1 MIDFELDPGQRNIQ
15 QMIRFFAKSEVR
27 PRALEADRNG
37 VSDEF
42 LLKVHKMGM
51 AQGAMPGADKEKSGS
66 EQMDDIGASKDS
78 KGVRQG
84 NRMGVIAAEEMAW
97 GDPGVIMTF
106 PGPGLGG
113 PPLQF
118 TGTPEQQKKY
128 FGIFRKDQPPRWGAY
143 GLTEPGAGSDV
154 ANISATCR
162 KDGDYYV
169 LNGRKCFITNGGR
182 ASWVIVFAT
191 LDKSKGRSAH
201 RAFIVEKGAPGFSV
215 GKIERKLGLR
225 ASETAELILEDVRV
239 HKDQVLGGEE
249 HYEKQGAGGF
259 KTAMKTFDSTR
270 PGVAAMA
277 TGIARA
283 SYELALDAARNLF
296 LLSRPL
302 GKYQSVREKLAEMER
317 KITAARLM
325 IWHAAWAADL
335 GIPNSKEAS
344 MSKSYAGVVGKWV
357 TREAIAMVGGHG
369 AEQERLLEKN
379 LRDVQVFD
387 IFEGTGQ
394 IQRLIVSRRLMQGLS
409 IE

>member
-15 QMIRFFAKSEVR
+15 QMIHFFAKTEVR
-27 PRALEADRNG
+27 PRALEADRKG
-37 VSDEF
+37 VSDDF
-42 LLKVHKMGM
+42 ILKVHKTGM
-51 AQGAMPGADKEKSGS
+51 MQGAVPSGEKGAKDGDAGS
-66 EQMDDIGASKDS
+66 VKDP
-78 KGVRQG
+78 KGVRQA

-97 GDPGVIMTF
+97 GDPGVILTF

-128 FGIFRKDQPPRWGAY
+128 FGIFGKDQPPRWGAY

-201 RAFIVEKGAPGFSV
+201 RAFIVEKGTPGFSV
-215 GKIERKLGLR
+215 GKIEKKLGLR
-225 ASETAELILEDVRV
+225 ASETAELILEDARV
-239 HKDQVLGGEE
+239 HKDQVLGGEG
-249 HYEKQGAGGF
+249 HYEKQGGGGF

-283 SYELALDAARNLF
+283 SYELALDAAKNIF

-302 GKYQSVREKLAEMER
+302 GRYQSIREKLAEMER
-317 KITAARLM
+317 RIAAARLM

-344 MSKSYAGVVGKWV
+344 MCKSYAGVVGKWV
-357 TREAIAMVGGHG
+357 TREAIALVGGHG

-379 LRDVQVFD
+379 LRDIQVFD

-394 IQRLIVSRRLMQGLS
+394 IQRLVVSRRLMPGLS